1 MIRCDACGA
10 TNGETADWCGQCY
23 APLARATD
31 QAPAPATAPAP
42 EQAVAEGVGVGV
54 GGAEAG
60 DPVAE
65 GFRRRGGTVEWEC
78 PACGAWSTMETLA
91 CGVCETPLSARW
103 LHTDPDDGVPA
114 TGRLDEPWTLAFA
127 LSAVVPG
134 AGHIGLRH
142 YGSGLARA
150 VLFAVWLMG
159 GVALLLAG
167 GALAGAPLLL
177 GAAVL
182 WAGSLLDIAALRAG
196 RREVLGGRSLLWVVV
211 AVLLLSMVS
220 VVAAALQ
227 TSAAGPTGVG

>member
-23 APLARATD
+23 APLGTAAG
-31 QAPAPATAPAP
+31 QAPAPEPAS
-42 EQAVAEGVGVGV
+42 AEGVGA
-54 GGAEAG
+54 GGAAVGQVGE
-60 DPVAE
+60 PAE

-78 PACGAWSTMETLA
+78 PACGEWSTMETLA
-91 CGVCETPLSARW
+91 CRVCETPLSARW
-103 LHTDPDDGVPA
+103 LRAEPDDTMPA

-159 GVALLLAG
+159 GVALLIAG

-177 GAAVL
+177 GAGVL
-182 WAGSLLDIAALRAG
+182 WAGSLLDVAALRAG

-211 AVLLLSMVS
+211 AVVLLSILS
-220 VVAAALQ
+220 VVTAALQ
-227 TSAAGPTGVG
+227 TSAGPTSVG